1 MSNYSVTTY
10 TEGETE
16 SKFDEANRKYYQT
29 LPTSSS
35 NNTNDYGIDD
45 GRTLVHRS
53 HLSTNT
59 KTVIDNGY
67 NPTAPSYREF
77 DIVRTAS
84 AILKD
89 TDRILSIYTMLAS
102 IIKNRVAV
110 LERNRSISLCDFS
123 KIKYYNEGS
132 LIAIEIYD
140 LDKFTGGILDI
151 LRESFGNAVDVEIYT
166 SDTERKEPEIVFDL
180 SKPILPR
187 EKVSSGKKIDRSRWR
202 PPYRIC
208 PLRMDR
214 APHCNCV
221 RRDTKS
227 CPYIEADGADRN
239 GYLLPAMRSASAA
252 PWLRP
257 GGEFRISG
265 EQSSY
270 RCA

>member
-1 MSNYSVTTY
+1 MNNYGRGRTRMSNYSVTTY

-77 DIVRTAS
+77 DVVRTAS
-84 AILKD
+84 AIRKD

-187 EKVSSGKKIDRSRWR
+187 EKVSSGRKIDRSRS
-202 PPYRIC
+202 
-208 PLRMDR
+208 PLDKPKINNKTLIFTMYKNKWSILF
-214 APHCNCV
+214 C
-221 RRDTKS
+221 S
-227 CPYIEADGADRN
+227 I
-239 GYLLPAMRSASAA
+239 LLILFFVILSRKIFP
-252 PWLRP
+252 
-257 GGEFRISG
+257 IIQDVVNNTT
-265 EQSSY
+265 EQ
-270 RCA
+270 